1 MQYLVSFALLV
12 ALAAWM
18 VGVYNNLDHL
28 RRLVCERWE
37 QWRCATHRR
46 NVCLADFA
54 LVFASFRPQED
65 PLSHCLQRMSED
77 SERSLALCESPRWG
91 TVHGFMGGA
100 EQLLRQAVAQS
111 VQTVEDEPAMRGHEQ
126 LQELCS
132 SVSASLYRQEQVAAL
147 FNHAAREYNQALQGI
162 SARFLAPVFGFA
174 AADPL
179 DDEKRQNA
187 RSS

>member
-12 ALAAWM
+12 ALASWM

-28 RRLVCERWE
+28 RRLVCEYWE

-46 NVCLADFA
+46 NECLADFA
-54 LVFASFRPQED
+54 LVFASLRPGED
-65 PLSHCLQRMSED
+65 PLPRCLQRMSED
-77 SERSLALCESPRWG
+77 SERSLALCESPRWSA
-91 TVHGFMGGA
+91 VHGFMGGA

-111 VQTVEDEPAMRGHEQ
+111 VQAVEDEPAMRGHER

-132 SVSASLYRQEQVAAL
+132 SVSVSLYRQDQVAAL
-147 FNHAAREYNQALQGI
+147 FNRAAREYNQALRGL

-179 DDEKRQNA
+179 DAAGTQNA